1 MRELLFGQLDVI
13 SISLGHDQNVIRN
26 KDRLYK
32 KMDGIW
38 SSLYHLPR
46 SLYLYSQRRKRK
58 KIKIPILS
66 SDSLLYDLS
75 NKTLY
80 TSDYKRNSFQTC
92 IYIYS
97 LSAFFFSLF
106 FFWFCL
112 TLSCRRLGRLK
123 LPSHSPCSHICLY
136 WPSAKSL
143 GLINVYRHRD
153 WAILISKILSWLLF
167 FI

>member
-1 MRELLFGQLDVI
+1 MELIRQNIYNNNMRELLFGQLDVI
-13 SISLGHDQNVIRN
+13 AISLGHDQNVIRN

-92 IYIYS
+92 IYIYI
-97 LSAFFFSLF
+97 LCLLFFFSIFL
-106 FFWFCL
+106 L
-112 TLSCRRLGRLK
+112 
-123 LPSHSPCSHICLY
+123 
-136 WPSAKSL
+136 
-143 GLINVYRHRD
+143 
-153 WAILISKILSWLLF
+153 ILSD
-167 FI
+167 FIMSSTRSP

>member
-13 SISLGHDQNVIRN
+13 AISLGHDQNVIRN

-92 IYIYS
+92 LYIYS
-97 LSAFFFSLF
+97 VCFFFLHFSFDSVWLYHVVDSVALNSL
-106 FFWFCL
+106 L
-112 TLSCRRLGRLK
+112 TLL
-123 LPSHSPCSHICLY
+123 CSHICLY